1 MELTLARRALML
13 SIVMLVGLASL
24 IAGNI
29 SGQNSLPVGHFP
41 TGLYRDHVQNMQSF
55 KASFSGSLYRDR
67 GRRSLPPTSDS
78 PSPSL
83 APSPPPLVNQSPRL
97 YHVTSYGPDPT
108 GKTEGPDA
116 LFNAITNAFN
126 QGLSDGF
133 LMKGIA
139 NLGGAEVN
147 FEEGTYSINR
157 PLHVPTAGRG
167 NFRVRM
173 LSKVD
178 DFSMN

>member
-1 MELTLARRALML
+1 M
-13 SIVMLVGLASL
+13 
-24 IAGNI
+24 
-29 SGQNSLPVGHFP
+29 
-41 TGLYRDHVQNMQSF
+41 
-55 KASFSGSLYRDR
+55 
-67 GRRSLPPTSDS
+67 
-78 PSPSL
+78 
-83 APSPPPLVNQSPRL
+83 
-97 YHVTSYGPDPT
+97 TSYGPDPT

-139 NLGGAEVN
+139 NLGGAEAN

-157 PLHVPTAGRG
+157 PLRVPTAGRG

-173 LSKVD
+173 LSRVD